1 MKRAFKMKLKAFFHI
16 LEAHSVKQITHFFL
30 ENESPT
36 LTNQILST
44 GEIFVHFSNSNFLF
58 PYKCSL

>member
-44 GEIFVHFSNSNFLF
+44 VRNFCPF
-58 PYKCSL
+58 FKF